1 MIDERPDAPAPTY
14 TMGYSDEFRQLLDRR
29 SAETHAA
36 YLLPRL
42 EPGMRVLDF
51 GCGPGTITVGL
62 AKLVEPGE
70 VHGVDMEESQIEI
83 ARAAAA
89 AGGHDNV
96 AFHFGN
102 ILDLPFEDSSFD
114 VAHCH
119 AVLMHVPDVRA
130 ALAEVKRVLKPGGIV
145 AGREM
150 IVSSSFV
157 EPDLGGLNEAWGT
170 FSKLLA
176 ANGGH
181 PEMGRQLKGAL
192 LGAGFA
198 DLWTSAA
205 FEPFSAPGD
214 VAFLHGFV
222 IDWFLSPT
230 VIEAATKYGLTTREE
245 FDAFRRL
252 LDEWKERPDAFAAFA
267 WGEAVGHKP

>member
-1 MIDERPDAPAPTY
+1 
-14 TMGYSDEFRQLLDRR
+14 
-29 SAETHAA
+29 
-36 YLLPRL
+36 
-42 EPGMRVLDF
+42 
-51 GCGPGTITVGL
+51 
-62 AKLVEPGE
+62 
-70 VHGVDMEESQIEI
+70 
-83 ARAAAA
+83 
-89 AGGHDNV
+89 
-96 AFHFGN
+96 
-102 ILDLPFEDSSFD
+102 
-114 VAHCH
+114 
-119 AVLMHVPDVRA
+119 MHVPDVRA
-130 ALAEVKRVLKPGGIV
+130 VLAEVRRVLKPGGIV

-170 FSKLLA
+170 FSKLIS

-181 PEMGRQLKGAL
+181 PEMGRQLKGTL
-192 LGAGFA
+192 IDAGFTDIGTTA
-198 DLWTSAA
+198 SFESFGTSI
-205 FEPFSAPGD
+205 D

>member
-1 MIDERPDAPAPTY
+1 MTDERPDTPAPTY

-70 VHGVDMEESQIEI
+70 VHGLDMEESQIEI

-89 AGGHDNV
+89 DGGHDNA
-96 AFHFGN
+96 AFHVGN
-102 ILDLPFEDSSFD
+102 VLDLPFEDSSFD

-130 ALAEVKRVLKPGGIV
+130 VLAEVRRVLKPGGIV

-170 FSKLLA
+170 FSKLIS

-181 PEMGRQLKGAL
+181 PEMGRQLKGTL
-192 LGAGFA
+192 IDAGFTDIGTTA
-198 DLWTSAA
+198 SFESFGTSI
-205 FEPFSAPGD
+205 D

>member
-1 MIDERPDAPAPTY
+1 MTDERPDTPASTY

-29 SAETHAA
+29 SVETHAA
-36 YLLPRL
+36 YLLPHL

-70 VHGVDMEESQIEI
+70 VHGLDMEESQIEI
-83 ARAAAA
+83 AREAAAD
-89 AGGHDNV
+89 GGHDNA
-96 AFHFGN
+96 AFHVGN

-119 AVLMHVPDVRA
+119 AVLMHVPDVRD
-130 ALAEVKRVLKPGGIV
+130 ALAEVKRVLKPGGIFAV
-145 AGREM
+145 REM

-170 FSKLLA
+170 FSKLIS

-181 PEMGRQLKGAL
+181 PEMGRQLKGTL
-192 LGAGFA
+192 IDAGF
-198 DLWTSAA
+198 TNISATA
-205 FEPFSAPGD
+205 SFEPFSAPRD

-230 VIEAATKYGLTTREE
+230 VIEAATRYGLTTREE

-267 WGEAVGHKP
+267 WGETVGHKP

>member
-1 MIDERPDAPAPTY
+1 MVDQGPDAAAPTY

-36 YLLPRL
+36 YLLPHL
-42 EPGMRVLDF
+42 GPGMRVLDF

-70 VHGVDMEESQIEI
+70 VHGLDMEESQIEI

-89 AGGHDNV
+89 AGGHDNA
-96 AFHFGN
+96 AFHVGN

-157 EPDLGGLNEAWGT
+157 EPDLGGLNDAWDT

-192 LGAGFA
+192 LEAGFA

-205 FEPFSAPGD
+205 FEPFSTPAD

>member
-1 MIDERPDAPAPTY
+1 MTDERPDAPAPTY
-14 TMGYSDEFRQLLDRR
+14 TMGYSDEFRRLLDRR

-42 EPGMRVLDF
+42 APGMRVLDF

-70 VHGVDMEESQIEI
+70 VHGLDMEESQIEI

-89 AGGHDNV
+89 DGGHDNA
-96 AFHFGN
+96 AFHVGN
-102 ILDLPFEDSSFD
+102 VFDLPFEDSSFD

-119 AVLMHVPDVRA
+119 AVLMHIPDVQA

-145 AGREM
+145 AAREM
-150 IVSSSFV
+150 SVSSSFV
-157 EPDLGGLNEAWGT
+157 EPDLGGLNDAWGT

-192 LGAGFA
+192 LEAGFA
-198 DLWTSAA
+198 DPWTSAA

-230 VIEAATKYGLTTREE
+230 VIEAATRYGLTTREE

>member
-1 MIDERPDAPAPTY
+1 MVDKGPDAAAPTY

-36 YLLPRL
+36 YLLPHL

-70 VHGVDMEESQIEI
+70 VHGLDMEESQIEI
-83 ARAAAA
+83 ARAAADD
-89 AGGHDNV
+89 GGHDNA
-96 AFHFGN
+96 AFHVGDVF
-102 ILDLPFEDSSFD
+102 DLPFPDSSFD

-130 ALAEVKRVLKPGGIV
+130 ALAEVKRVLKPGGLV
-145 AGREM
+145 ACREF
-150 IVSSSFV
+150 IVSSSFL
-157 EPDLGGLNEAWGT
+157 EPDVGGINTGWNI
-170 FSKLLA
+170 FSKLIS

-181 PEMGRQLKGAL
+181 PEMGRQLKGVL
-192 LGAGFA
+192 IEGGFTDIGTTA
-198 DLWTSAA
+198 S
-205 FEPFSAPGD
+205 FESFGTPID
-214 VAFLHGFV
+214 VAFLHGFI

-230 VIEAATKYGLTTREE
+230 VIEAAVKYELATREE

-252 LDEWKERPDAFAAFA
+252 LDEWKGHPAAFSGFA
-267 WGEAVGHKP
+267 WGEAIGRKP

>member
-1 MIDERPDAPAPTY
+1 MTDERPDAPAPTY

-42 EPGMRVLDF
+42 EPGIRVLDF

-70 VHGVDMEESQIEI
+70 MHGVDMEESQIEI

-96 AFHFGN
+96 TFHVGN

-119 AVLMHVPDVRA
+119 AVLMHVPDVRD
-130 ALAEVKRVLKPGGIV
+130 ALAEVKRVLKPGGIFAV
-145 AGREM
+145 REM

-170 FSKLLA
+170 FSKLIS

-181 PEMGRQLKGAL
+181 PEMGRQLKGTL
-192 LGAGFA
+192 IDAGF
-198 DLWTSAA
+198 TNISATA
-205 FEPFSAPGD
+205 SFEPFSAPRD

-230 VIEAATKYGLTTREE
+230 VIEAATRYGLTTREE

>member
-1 MIDERPDAPAPTY
+1 M
-14 TMGYSDEFRQLLDRR
+14 RR
-29 SAETHAA
+29 
-36 YLLPRL
+36 LP
-42 EPGMRVLDF
+42 
-51 GCGPGTITVGL
+51 TVGT
-62 AKLVEPGE
+62 KTRP
-70 VHGVDMEESQIEI
+70 
-83 ARAAAA
+83 
-89 AGGHDNV
+89 
-96 AFHFGN
+96 FHVGN
-102 ILDLPFEDSSFD
+102 ILDLPFEDSSFN

-119 AVLMHVPDVRA
+119 AVLTHVPDVRA

-145 AGREM
+145 ACREF
-150 IVSSSFV
+150 IVSSSFL
-157 EPDLGGLNEAWGT
+157 EPDLGGLNEAWDT

-181 PEMGRQLKGAL
+181 PEMGKQLKGAL
-192 LGAGFA
+192 LEAGFA

-205 FEPFSAPGD
+205 FEPFSAPRD